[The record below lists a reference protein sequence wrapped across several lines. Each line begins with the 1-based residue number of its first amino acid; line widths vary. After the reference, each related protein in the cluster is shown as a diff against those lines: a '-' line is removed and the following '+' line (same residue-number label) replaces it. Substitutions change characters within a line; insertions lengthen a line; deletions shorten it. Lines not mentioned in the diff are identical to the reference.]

1 MVNSE
6 RHSGDQTLDTWF
18 GCPGAR
24 VVGKEQEKPEPTRGE
39 EENHKEKKWLGIQ
52 KSEGGTR
59 EEYIKSRG
67 IS

>member
-1 MVNSE
+1 MVRE
-6 RHSGDQTLDTWF
+6 
-18 GCPGAR
+18 
-24 VVGKEQEKPEPTRGE
+24 EQENPEPMRGE
-39 EENHKEKKWLGIQ
+39 EENHKEKKWLGRQ